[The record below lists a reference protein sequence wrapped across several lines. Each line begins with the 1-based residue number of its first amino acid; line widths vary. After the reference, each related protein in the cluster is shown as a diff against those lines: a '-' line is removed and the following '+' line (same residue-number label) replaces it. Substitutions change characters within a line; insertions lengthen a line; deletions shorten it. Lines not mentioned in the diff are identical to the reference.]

1 MLFKSRKGLDFT
13 RKKRKVNHKAVRSVS
28 IWIVEIIIVVL
39 LAFIMVFFF
48 GKRVGVVG
56 KSMETSLYSDEQVL
70 VNKFIY
76 KVSKPKKNDIIVFKP
91 NGNKKSP
98 YYLRRVIAT
107 PGDSVQIK
115 NGMIYINGKMLQE
128 NRRVATIENPG
139 IANKKIRLNKDEYFV
154 LGDNRNNSEDSR
166 YSSVGNVKAK
176 YIEGKAWL
184 KVVPFSRVGF
194 VK

>member
-1 MLFKSRKGLDFT
+1 M
-13 RKKRKVNHKAVRSVS
+13 
-28 IWIVEIIIVVL
+28 
-39 LAFIMVFFF
+39 
-48 GKRVGVVG
+48 
-56 KSMETSLYSDEQVL
+56 
-70 VNKFIY
+70 
-76 KVSKPKKNDIIVFKP
+76 
-91 NGNKKSP
+91 
-98 YYLRRVIAT
+98 
-107 PGDSVQIK
+107 QIK

>member
-1 MLFKSRKGLDFT
+1 
-13 RKKRKVNHKAVRSVS
+13 
-28 IWIVEIIIVVL
+28 
-39 LAFIMVFFF
+39 
-48 GKRVGVVG
+48 
-56 KSMETSLYSDEQVL
+56 METSLYSDEQVL